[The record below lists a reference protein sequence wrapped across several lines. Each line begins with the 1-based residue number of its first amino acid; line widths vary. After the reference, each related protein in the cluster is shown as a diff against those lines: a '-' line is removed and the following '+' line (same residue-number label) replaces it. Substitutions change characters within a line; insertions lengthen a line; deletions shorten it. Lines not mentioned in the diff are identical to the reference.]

1 MEDYSRNVKFEKQR
15 RNIMFFGVSMYSYI
29 CMYSVIYLYFF
40 IKICYVSHLTLKL
53 YSWKSLYDRYLPLE
67 EALSREIS
75 TVSSSQE
82 VFSSQYRDRNL

>member
-15 RNIMFFGVSMYSYI
+15 RNIMFFG
-29 CMYSVIYLYFF
+29 
-40 IKICYVSHLTLKL
+40 
-53 YSWKSLYDRYLPLE
+53 LYDRYLPLE